1 MNAAYVHLA
10 INNFAPVINF
20 AAVLVLVG
28 AMVFRSAAV
37 VRTALLLM
45 VAAALFAIPTY
56 LSGEPTEHLVR
67 HMDGVAATA
76 IHPHEEAGDW
86 ALIMLSIEG
95 AAALAVLIA
104 FRRRELP
111 RWATIGM
118 LILALLGTA
127 AVFRAASLGGH
138 IRHPEMRMPR
148 P

>member
-10 INNFAPVINF
+10 INNFPPVINLL
-20 AAVLVLVG
+20 AVLVLLG
-28 AMVFRSAAV
+28 AMVFRNAAV
-37 VRTALLLM
+37 VRTALLMM

-76 IHPHEEAGDW
+76 IHPHEEAGEW

-104 FRRRELP
+104 FRRRDLP
-111 RWATIGM
+111 RWATVGM
-118 LILALLGTA
+118 LVLSLVGTA
-127 AVFRAASLGGH
+127 TVFRAASLGGH
-138 IRHPEMRMPR
+138 IRHPEMRMAKP
-148 P
+148 

>member
-10 INNFAPVINF
+10 INNFPPVISLV
-20 AAVLVLVG
+20 AVLVLLG
-28 AMVFRSAAV
+28 GMVFRSAAV

-67 HMDGVAATA
+67 HMEGVAATA
-76 IHPHEEAGDW
+76 IHPHEEAGEW
-86 ALIMLSIEG
+86 ALIMLSVEG

-111 RWATIGM
+111 RWATVGM
-118 LILALLGTA
+118 LVLALLGTVT
-127 AVFRAASLGGH
+127 VFRAASLGGH
-138 IRHPEMRMPR
+138 IRHPEMRMAKP
-148 P
+148 